1 MERISVSTVR
11 ATTIYNYKFNS
22 VFDIPSAVK
31 FILKFKNGF
40 GIMPE
45 RIFLNNGDNK
55 ITMLG
60 GNASQKQIFDVIEE
74 NPNVNRIIVFVKHQ
88 MESFSLAI
96 DLKTFIVS
104 VYLSLGTRIK
114 IGRFEKSVL
123 LNCEEHVAKQNV
135 YKNTIIQEYES
146 SDKRDK
152 HRDEFISCYKESPMF
167 VEAVLT
173 EEQIKKL
180 DDFAKRISVAK
191 LNEDEHKTDN
201 GSEVVRWSTGIGGE
215 IAVGNFLGMDFAD
228 LTIGKTSEYEVSD
241 LIKLKLHVGVKTSEK
256 YKFPIIK
263 NYSKE
268 PEIIC
273 IKKNKNT
280 FIICG
285 LAMPNIL
292 NTYQSDEYIIADKL
306 KAKGT
311 KTAFYGFRYLKPF
324 SSYEE
329 LKKLVDDF
337 NNGKHD

>member
-1 MERISVSTVR
+1 MERIFVSTVR
-11 ATTIYNYKFNS
+11 ATTIYNYKFDS

-60 GNASQKQIFDVIEE
+60 GNVSQKQIFDVIEE
-74 NPNVNRIIVFVKHQ
+74 NPTVNRIIIFVKHQ

-96 DLKTFIVS
+96 DLETFIVS
-104 VYLSLGTRIK
+104 IYLSLGTRIK

-123 LNCEEHVAKQNV
+123 LNCEEKTVKQSK
-135 YKNTIIQEYES
+135 YQNTIIQEYES

-152 HRDEFISCYKESPMF
+152 HRDEFIACYKESPMF

-173 EEQIKKL
+173 EDQIKKL

-191 LNEDEHKTDN
+191 LSEDEHKIDN
-201 GSEVVRWSTGIGGE
+201 GSETVRWSTGIGGE

-292 NTYQSDEYIIADKL
+292 NTYQDDKYIISEGL

-311 KTAFYGFRYLKPF
+311 KTAFYGFRHLKPF

-337 NNGKHD
+337 NNDKHR

>member
-60 GNASQKQIFDVIEE
+60 ENVSQKQIFDVIEE
-74 NPNVNRIIVFVKHQ
+74 NPNINRIIVFVKHQ
-88 MESFSLAI
+88 MESFSLTI
-96 DLKTFIVS
+96 DLETFIVS
-104 VYLSLGTRIK
+104 VKFSLGTRIK

-123 LNCEEHVAKQNV
+123 LNCEEKTVKQSK
-135 YKNTIIQEYES
+135 YQNTIIQEYES

-152 HRDEFISCYKESPMF
+152 HRDEFIAYYKESPMF

-173 EEQIKKL
+173 DEQIQKL

-191 LNEDEHKTDN
+191 LNEDEHKNDN
-201 GSEVVRWSTGIGGE
+201 GSETIRWSTGIGGE

-280 FIICG
+280 FVICG

-329 LKKLVDDF
+329 LKKLVNDF
-337 NNGKHD
+337 NNNKHK